1 MSFNKVIY
9 GGRTL
14 IDLTADTVTEDS
26 LLEGYT
32 AHKADGSI
40 ITGKFKGGSE
50 TEEIDRILTSGLTDG
65 YKYFLDDGTI
75 ISNDKAGNLKLT
87 KTFSNNF
94 KTCTTILTNE
104 DGTELGRTVKNYSD
118 DYLVITTIDHL
129 GRKLVKTFNT
139 VLKTCVSVLT
149 DAEGVQLAKQT
160 KTFSD
165 DGSIIETEVVYG
177 SQTS

>member
-14 IDLTADTVTEDS
+14 IDLAADTVTEDS

-32 AHKADGSI
+32 AHKADGSVI
-40 ITGKFKGGSE
+40 IGKFKGGSE

-75 ISNDKAGNLKLT
+75 ISNDKTNGLKLT
-87 KTFSNNF
+87 KTFSDNF
-94 KTCTTILTNE
+94 KTCTTVLTNE
-104 DGTELGRTVKNYSD
+104 DEMELGRTVKTYSD
-118 DYLVITTIDHL
+118 DCLVVTTTDHL
-129 GRKLVKTFNT
+129 GRKLVKTFNAT
-139 VLKTCVSVLT
+139 LKTCVSVLT

-177 SQTS
+177 SQTT

>member
-32 AHKADGSI
+32 AHKADGSV

-75 ISNDKAGNLKLT
+75 ISNDNVNGLKLT
-87 KTFSNNF
+87 KTFSNDF
-94 KTCTTILTNE
+94 KTCTTVLTNE
-104 DGTELGRTVKNYSD
+104 DNTELGRTVKTYSD
-118 DYLVITTIDHL
+118 DCLVVTTTDHL
-129 GRKLVKTFNT
+129 GRKLVKTFNAT
-139 VLKTCVSVLT
+139 LKTCVSVLT
-149 DAEGVQLAKQT
+149 DAEGVQLARQT

-165 DGSIIETEVVYG
+165 DGSVIETEVVYG
-177 SQTS
+177 SQTT

>member
-1 MSFNKVIY
+1 MPYNKVIY
-9 GGRTL
+9 DGQVL
-14 IDLTADTVTEDS
+14 IDLTADTVTEDT

-40 ITGKFKGGSE
+40 ITGAFKGGSA

-75 ISNDKAGNLKLT
+75 ISDSQTKGLKLT
-87 KTFSNNF
+87 KTFSNDF
-94 KTCTTILTNE
+94 KTCTAVLTNSDDVE
-104 DGTELGRTVKNYSD
+104 IGRTIKTYSD

-129 GRKLVKTFNT
+129 GRTLVKTFNT

-160 KTFSD
+160 KTFSA
-165 DGSIIETEVVYG
+165 DGSVIETDVVYG
-177 SQTS
+177 SETM

>member
-32 AHKADGSI
+32 AHKADGSV

-65 YKYFLDDGTI
+65 GTI
-75 ISNDKAGNLKLT
+75 ISNDSVNGLKLT
-87 KTFSNNF
+87 KTFSNDF
-94 KTCTTILTNE
+94 KTCTAVLTNE
-104 DGTELGRTVKNYSD
+104 DNTELGRTVKTYSD
-118 DYLVITTIDHL
+118 DCLVVTTTDHL
-129 GRKLVKTFNT
+129 GRKLVKTFNAT
-139 VLKTCVSVLT
+139 LKTCVSVLT
-149 DAEGVQLAKQT
+149 DVEGMQLARQT

-165 DGSIIETEVVYG
+165 NGSVIETEVVYG
-177 SQTS
+177 SQMT

>member
-32 AHKADGSI
+32 AHKADGSV

-75 ISNDKAGNLKLT
+75 ISNDSVNGLKLT
-87 KTFSNNF
+87 KTFSNDF
-94 KTCTTILTNE
+94 KTCTAVLTNE
-104 DGTELGRTVKNYSD
+104 DNTE
-118 DYLVITTIDHL
+118 L
-129 GRKLVKTFNT
+129 GRKLVKTFNAT
-139 VLKTCVSVLT
+139 LKTCVSVLT
-149 DAEGVQLAKQT
+149 DVEGMQLARQT

-165 DGSIIETEVVYG
+165 NGSVIETEVVYG
-177 SQTS
+177 SQMT

>member
-32 AHKADGSI
+32 AHMADGSI

-104 DGTELGRTVKNYSD
+104 DGTELG
-118 DYLVITTIDHL
+118 
-129 GRKLVKTFNT
+129 
-139 VLKTCVSVLT
+139 
-149 DAEGVQLAKQT
+149 
-160 KTFSD
+160 
-165 DGSIIETEVVYG
+165 
-177 SQTS
+177 